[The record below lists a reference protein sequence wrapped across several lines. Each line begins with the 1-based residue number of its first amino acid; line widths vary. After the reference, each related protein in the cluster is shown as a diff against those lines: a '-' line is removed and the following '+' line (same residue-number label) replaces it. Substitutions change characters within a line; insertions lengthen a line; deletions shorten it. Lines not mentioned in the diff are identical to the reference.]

1 LWIVS
6 KAMKKKLNLDEPLN
20 RFLTFT
26 GTYLIFVSF
35 IFQTV
40 VDQQAMFHTN
50 TKNADQWLF
59 NHSVLS
65 VFAVAMLWQDFY
77 LLFTLR
83 SKLSFFKFWRV
94 YDIVM
99 HITLT
104 SSLIFRLIKIDS
116 FDPSCVGDILPV
128 DEDRCESTAAKRE
141 HYNDLEGKLSNIFLW
156 LNLLLTM

>member
-1 LWIVS
+1 
-6 KAMKKKLNLDEPLN
+6 MNLDEPLN

-26 GTYLIFVSF
+26 GFYLIFVSF
-35 IFQTV
+35 IFRTV

-59 NHSVLS
+59 NHFVLS

-99 HITLT
+99 HISLT
-104 SSLIFRLIKIDS
+104 CSLIFRLVKINS

-128 DEDRCESTAAKRE
+128 HEDRCESTTATRE
-141 HYNDLEGKLSNIFLW
+141 TFNDLEGKLSNIFLW
-156 LNLLLTM
+156 LNLLLKM

>member
-1 LWIVS
+1 MWIVS
-6 KAMKKKLNLDEPLN
+6 KAMKKKMNLDEPLN

-26 GTYLIFVSF
+26 GAYIVFVCF

-40 VDQQAMFHTN
+40 LDQEAMFHTN
-50 TKNADQWLF
+50 TKNADQWLI
-59 NHSVLS
+59 NHYVLS

-99 HITLT
+99 HISLT
-104 SSLIFRLIKIDS
+104 SSLIFRLVKINS

-128 DEDRCESTAAKRE
+128 DEDKCESITAKRQTF
-141 HYNDLEGKLSNIFLW
+141 NDLEGKFYNIYFFFCEI
-156 LNLLLTM
+156 MI